1 MIAKVYSAIP
11 HGYEGRI
18 IEVEGDMNKGL
29 PAFSIVGMAA
39 KTVSEA
45 RERVRA
51 AIVNS
56 GFSFP
61 HYKTTINLAPAELI
75 KHGAHL
81 DLPIA
86 LAVLALSGQLLPQNL
101 TQKLFVGEL
110 SLDGQ
115 TKPLR
120 GIINIVEAARAQG
133 YREVFLPI
141 DNLKQ
146 AMLVPDLTFYGVH
159 NLSELFLHLKG
170 AKLLKPHCATIQTL
184 LQINDQSTSLNVKN
198 NELSVELDQIRGQ
211 TLAKRALAIAVAG
224 RHNLLLSGPPG
235 AGKTL
240 LARAALNLLPPPTTN
255 EAIAITKIHSLFQN
269 TDTLITERP
278 LRAPHHSASSISIL
292 GGGAQGTPGEVSL
305 AHHGILFLDELPEF
319 PRTVLE
325 SLRQPL
331 EDGQISITRAHQHI
345 TYPAKFMLIATM
357 NPCPCGH
364 LGDPSHE
371 CKCTPTEISRYQKK
385 LSGPMLDRIDLI
397 LNLQPVSHT
406 ELISPTI
413 PSPKN
418 VKITSTDKANYGTSN
433 VKNTLTGAT
442 SPEHEHVKNTII
454 EAAERQRQRYHP
466 YETPNGHL
474 STNQIQRFIHLT
486 PSAKQLLTEAA
497 KHFQLSA
504 RSYFKVI
511 KVAQTISDLDGVTE
525 VRAEQISESL
535 ALRQRLG

>member
-29 PAFSIVGMAA
+29 PAFNIVGMAA

-45 RERVRA
+45 RERVRS

-75 KHGAHL
+75 KNGAHL

-86 LAVLALSGQLLPQNL
+86 LAVLTLSGQLLPQNL
-101 TQKLFVGEL
+101 EQKLFVGEL
-110 SLDGQ
+110 SLDGR

-120 GIINIVEAARAQG
+120 GIINIVETARTQG
-133 YREVFLPI
+133 YREVFLPA
-141 DNLKQ
+141 DNLQQ
-146 AMLVPDLTFYGVH
+146 AMLVPNLTCYGVR

-170 AKLLKPHCATIQTL
+170 VKLLKSYQTTNQASLRLASRATPV
-184 LQINDQSTSLNVKN
+184 NVKN
-198 NELSVELDQIRGQ
+198 TELSVKLDQIRGQ

-240 LARAALNLLPPPTTN
+240 LARAALNLLPPPTPD

-269 TDTLITERP
+269 TDTIITERP
-278 LRAPHHSASSISIL
+278 FRAPHHSASTISIL
-292 GGGAQGTPGEVSL
+292 GGGAQAIPGEVTL
-305 AHHGILFLDELPEF
+305 AHHGILFLDELPEY
-319 PRTVLE
+319 PRAVLE

-331 EDGQISITRAHQHI
+331 EDGQISVTRAHLHI
-345 TYPAKFMLIATM
+345 TYPAQFMLIATM

-364 LGDPSHE
+364 LGDPAHE
-371 CKCTPTEISRYQKK
+371 CKCTSVEINRYQKK
-385 LSGPMLDRIDLI
+385 LSGPMLDRIDLV
-397 LNLQPVSHT
+397 LNLRTVSPAELTSPAASPNKNVKNTST
-406 ELISPTI
+406 EKSKFSSPH
-413 PSPKN
+413 
-418 VKITSTDKANYGTSN
+418 VKITSTEVTY
-433 VKNTLTGAT
+433 
-442 SPEHEHVKNTII
+442 PEHEHVKNTII
-454 EAAERQRQRYHP
+454 EATNRQHHRYHP
-466 YETPNGHL
+466 YKISNGRL
-474 STNQIQRFIHLT
+474 TAGQIQRFIRLT
-486 PSAKQLLTEAA
+486 PAA
-497 KHFQLSA
+497 KRLLAAAAKSLQLSA

-511 KVAQTISDLDGVTE
+511 KVAQTISDLDGITE
-525 VRAEQISESL
+525 VGAEQISESL
-535 ALRQRLG
+535 AFRQRLN